1 MKLDQIIKGL
11 EDLLEKNNYNPA
23 TIVFYK
29 REWKK
34 LEIFLLSVY
43 GNTDFCIDK
52 GLEYLEAT
60 YGFIT
65 KYDSGMLSQQ
75 RVQLLRVIH
84 LLEDY
89 QLHGVLT
96 RRYTSSKNPIILNDT
111 YSSIQKNF
119 EYSFKKTELSN
130 STMTHYTGISNV
142 FLDFLI
148 QKEITEL
155 KMVNIILFHDFMKT
169 FSGLSFKT
177 IEQHI
182 CGMRYFFRYLL
193 NNNLIDCD
201 ISKDIHMPKISKQA
215 KIPSLWSK
223 EELTSLLSTIDRNGP
238 IGKRDYAMILLA
250 CILGIRSGDIKR
262 LTFDNF
268 NWENKK
274 VSFIQHKTKKYLV
287 LPLPDVVGWAI
298 IDYIKNGRPSYYE
311 SNIVFIKHMPPF
323 DPFADDN
330 HLSSIIKKYMNKA
343 GIKITKNH
351 KVGFHSLRH
360 SAASLMLE
368 SGTQLPVITEILGHS
383 DVDITSVYLKTDI
396 GKLKECILP
405 LSFDDDIKFNI

>member
-11 EDLLEKNNYNPA
+11 EYLLKKNNYNPV

-34 LEIFLLSVY
+34 LETFLLSVY

-111 YSSIQKNF
+111 YSSIQKSI
-119 EYSFKKTELSN
+119 EYSLKKTELSN
-130 STMTHYTGISNV
+130 STMTHYTGISKV

-148 QKEITEL
+148 QNEITEL
-155 KMVNIILFHDFMKT
+155 KMVNINLFHDFMKT

-182 CGMRYFFRYLL
+182 CGMRYFFRYLF
-193 NNNLIDCD
+193 
-201 ISKDIHMPKISKQA
+201 K
-215 KIPSLWSK
+215 
-223 EELTSLLSTIDRNGP
+223 
-238 IGKRDYAMILLA
+238 
-250 CILGIRSGDIKR
+250 
-262 LTFDNF
+262 
-268 NWENKK
+268 
-274 VSFIQHKTKKYLV
+274 
-287 LPLPDVVGWAI
+287 
-298 IDYIKNGRPSYYE
+298 
-311 SNIVFIKHMPPF
+311 
-323 DPFADDN
+323 
-330 HLSSIIKKYMNKA
+330 
-343 GIKITKNH
+343 
-351 KVGFHSLRH
+351 
-360 SAASLMLE
+360 
-368 SGTQLPVITEILGHS
+368 
-383 DVDITSVYLKTDI
+383 
-396 GKLKECILP
+396 
-405 LSFDDDIKFNI
+405 